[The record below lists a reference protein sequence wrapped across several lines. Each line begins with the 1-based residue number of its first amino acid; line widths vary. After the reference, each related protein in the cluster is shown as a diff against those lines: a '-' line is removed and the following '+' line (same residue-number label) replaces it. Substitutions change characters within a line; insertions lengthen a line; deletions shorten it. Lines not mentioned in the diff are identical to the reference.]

1 MSSPQPQKFYTDD
14 VYQWLHNQLGS
25 QTVQKVNLFD
35 SKFLL
40 VDFKKVLSSS
50 ANALVQNSKA
60 YSKRIY
66 YRNLDSFVIDSSH
79 LLLTFVAF
87 CLLSVICKQ

>member
-60 YSKRIY
+60 YSKEYITGI
-66 YRNLDSFVIDSSH
+66 LI
-79 LLLTFVAF
+79 LLL
-87 CLLSVICKQ
+87 